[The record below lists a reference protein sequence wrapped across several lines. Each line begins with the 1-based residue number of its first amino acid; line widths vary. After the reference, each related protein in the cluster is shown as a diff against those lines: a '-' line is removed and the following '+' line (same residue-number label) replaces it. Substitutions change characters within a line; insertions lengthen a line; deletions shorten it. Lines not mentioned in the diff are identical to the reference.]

1 MTKTIDLKGG
11 TIMENREAKT
21 NKTRGPQ
28 FSSLE
33 EAFDHIFGD
42 TMREAQRN
50 HHKTQCKEVAE
61 ALWDIYVAFSEA
73 GFSESQAMF
82 LCSTLIDFLGR

>member
-1 MTKTIDLKGG
+1 
-11 TIMENREAKT
+11 MENREAKT

-42 TMREAQRN
+42 IMGEAQQN
-50 HHKTQCKEVAE
+50 HRKAQFKEAAE
-61 ALWDIYVAFSEA
+61 ALWDTYVAFREA
-73 GFSESQAMF
+73 GFSENQAMF
-82 LCSTLIDFLGR
+82 LCSNLLTSQGGK